1 MAQMPQLL
9 VHGHPCLR
17 TNSPAQARVVGG
29 NEELQFILLPERLI
43 QTVKFFAMYNLK
55 MKVVKDIYYQVK

>member
-17 TNSPAQARVVGG
+17 TTFPAQARVFWVMLYMK
-29 NEELQFILLPERLI
+29 LQWLQNLQKSDYLSALLG
-43 QTVKFFAMYNLK
+43 
-55 MKVVKDIYYQVK
+55 